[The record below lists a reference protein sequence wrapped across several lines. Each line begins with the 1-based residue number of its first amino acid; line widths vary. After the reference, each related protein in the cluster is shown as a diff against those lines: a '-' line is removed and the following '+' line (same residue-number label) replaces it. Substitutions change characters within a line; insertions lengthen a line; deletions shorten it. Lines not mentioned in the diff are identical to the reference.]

1 MPTQVVTVTEIDKL
15 NAANVA
21 DIAKHFAG
29 VTIKDYGGIGGLKTI
44 SVRGLGAAH
53 TGVSYDGLMMSD
65 IQSGQIDLSQFCVE
79 NIAAVSLDNG
89 QPMNLLQPARMF
101 ASSSVLSLQ
110 TKLPTYDSTHTFS
123 GKAAF
128 KTGSFGLVNPSVLL
142 EKYFGKKL
150 GMSLQSNATKATGN
164 YPYSVNINPYGVN
177 MRNGIRNNTDVTSVS
192 TEFNTIYTPALGE
205 NLSIKFNH
213 YYNNRGIPGSVT
225 VYNENDNN
233 SRMTDNN
240 FLAQIRYD
248 NKNNNNLQYF
258 VSGKFN
264 SQFMHYVDISN
275 KYSTLQGNKRFEKYQ
290 QNEYYLSSGLQY
302 RPIEKLTM
310 AVAVD
315 GWYNDLTTKSNMN
328 YNKDPLPVRKSIL
341 ANISAK
347 YVSDRFTFGGN
358 LLYTTTHET
367 ADSTFAAPDRNK
379 LSPTVFMSWHANP
392 KGNLILRLF
401 YKEIFRLPNFTE
413 LYYHDLGYKYLRP
426 ENTHQINLGV
436 TYHSSA
442 IPLITHF
449 SFTADAYYNKVSDKI
464 IMLYGMPFSTVRN
477 IGLVEVKG
485 CDLNFHISKDLNK
498 NNSVIINANY
508 SFQLAKDFEKGSD
521 LYGDIIPYTP
531 IHSGS
536 ASVSYSYKQFEAGYN
551 ILFADKRYS
560 GQNSDVFNYLKPYT
574 DQNIYSSYTWKAL
587 RIKAEILNFM
597 NTNYAIVQYYPMPAR
612 HFRFSIQYKF

>member
-1 MPTQVVTVTEIDKL
+1 
-15 NAANVA
+15 
-21 DIAKHFAG
+21 
-29 VTIKDYGGIGGLKTI
+29 
-44 SVRGLGAAH
+44 
-53 TGVSYDGLMMSD
+53 
-65 IQSGQIDLSQFCVE
+65 
-79 NIAAVSLDNG
+79 
-89 QPMNLLQPARMF
+89 
-101 ASSSVLSLQ
+101 
-110 TKLPTYDSTHTFS
+110 
-123 GKAAF
+123 
-128 KTGSFGLVNPSVLL
+128 
-142 EKYFGKKL
+142 
-150 GMSLQSNATKATGN
+150 
-164 YPYSVNINPYGVN
+164 

-358 LLYTTTHET
+358 LLYTNTHET

-379 LSPTVFMSWHANP
+379 LSPTAYISWQAND
-392 KGNLILRLF
+392 KGNLIVRLY
-401 YKEIFRLPNFTE
+401 YKEIFRLPTFNE

-426 ENTHQINLGV
+426 ENTQQVNLGV
-436 TYHSSA
+436 TYHSST
-442 IPLITHF
+442 IPIFTHL
-449 SFTADAYYNKVSDKI
+449 SLTADAYYNRISDKI
-464 IMLYGMPFSTVRN
+464 TIIYGLPFSTVRN
-477 IGLVEVKG
+477 IGIVEVKG
-485 CDLNFHISKDLNK
+485 CDINLQLTKDFNKYNSIQLNG
-498 NNSVIINANY
+498 NY
-508 SFQLAKDFEKGSD
+508 SFQLAQNFEKGSSV
-521 LYGDIIPYTP
+521 YGDIIPYTP
-531 IHSGS
+531 VHS
-536 ASVSYSYKQFEAGYN
+536 ASASFSYSYKKLEAGYN
-551 ILFADKRYS
+551 RDLS
-560 GQNSDVFNYLKPYT
+560 
-574 DQNIYSSYTWKAL
+574 
-587 RIKAEILNFM
+587 
-597 NTNYAIVQYYPMPAR
+597 
-612 HFRFSIQYKF
+612 